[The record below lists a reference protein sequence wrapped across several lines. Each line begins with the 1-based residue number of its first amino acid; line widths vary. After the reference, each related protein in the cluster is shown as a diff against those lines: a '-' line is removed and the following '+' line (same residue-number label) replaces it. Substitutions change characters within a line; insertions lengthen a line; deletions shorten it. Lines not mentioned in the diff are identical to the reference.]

1 MNFSH
6 LSQRAGV
13 TVESEM
19 VIIYTPQKKHKAVKI
34 QDGLQGQMITL
45 QYLGVCLQ

>member
-19 VIIYTPQKKHKAVKI
+19 VIIYKHKAVKI